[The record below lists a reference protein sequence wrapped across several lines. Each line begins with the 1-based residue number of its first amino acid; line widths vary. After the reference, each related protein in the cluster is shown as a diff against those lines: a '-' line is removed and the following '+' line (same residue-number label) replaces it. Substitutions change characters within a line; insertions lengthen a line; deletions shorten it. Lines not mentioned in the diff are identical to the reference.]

1 MKPLLN
7 IVIYC
12 FVLITGVN
20 VVEANSSQKFNRPTA
35 NQTDTLSPVL
45 PETNLPFSIV
55 ITQATFQ
62 LPVGFHSGVV
72 GVYKGQWVFIAGRIN
87 GLHGFDPSNN
97 FPADAQNTSI
107 YVVNPNT
114 GGVSF
119 RSLSDPS
126 SGLTQQQI
134 DTLTVTSPQYYQEA
148 NTLYMTGGYGID
160 TPSSTFGTKPVLT
173 AINLPGIVNWV
184 TQPNNKNNSVAANIR
199 QLYDSTFQITGGV
212 MHKLG
217 NVTQLIF
224 GQNFTG
230 EYTDGSN
237 GDYSQQ
243 ISRFVIK
250 NANGQ
255 LAAERV
261 TPSPASPNANY
272 RRRDL
277 NIVPTLLNNN
287 NRLIPGLIAYAG
299 VFTLTSGV
307 WTVPVIINGTSD
319 PIMADPTLPS
329 TFKQAMNQ
337 YVCATAS
344 LYSRKY
350 TSMYHL
356 FFGGISYGFFANGSF
371 ATDSEIPFINQVTT
385 VQMDK
390 NGNFTQ
396 YLMNNEYPVIL
407 STGSNPGNPLLFGAG
422 AYFIPT
428 NILQYPN
435 GVISLDNIRKPI
447 VIGYIIGGIQSTLAN
462 TNFMSD
468 SSASPYVF
476 TVTLVPKT
484 KFASRRQGSTQ
495 HTRFLVEPP
504 LSPVAL
510 PSVNLAQTYNRK
522 YHGLA
527 SQLMS
532 Q

>member
-1 MKPLLN
+1 MVT
-7 IVIYC
+7 I
-12 FVLITGVN
+12 
-20 VVEANSSQKFNRPTA
+20 VVEAKHSRKFNHPSA
-35 NQTDTLSPVL
+35 NQTDTLSPIL

-55 ITQATFQ
+55 ITRANFQ

-72 GVYKGQWVFIAGRIN
+72 GVYQGQWVFIAGRIN
-87 GLHGFDPSNN
+87 GLHGFNPSNN
-97 FPADAQNTSI
+97 FPADMQNTNI
-107 YVVNPNT
+107 YVINSNT
-114 GGVSF
+114 GSVSS

-160 TPSSTFGTKPVLT
+160 TQSGTFGTKPVLT
-173 AINLPGIVNWV
+173 AINLPGIVSWV
-184 TQPNNKNNSVAANIR
+184 TQPNNTNNSVAANIR
-199 QLYDSTFQITGGV
+199 QLNNSVFQITGGA
-212 MHKLG
+212 MYKLG

-243 ISRFVIK
+243 IRRFVIK
-250 NANGQ
+250 KSNGQ
-255 LAAERV
+255 LAV
-261 TPSPASPNANY
+261 DILTPSPASPNANY

-277 NIVPTLLNNN
+277 NIVPALLNNN
-287 NRLIPGLIAYAG
+287 NQLISGLIAYAG

-307 WTVPVIINGTSD
+307 WTVPVTINENSD

-329 TFKQAMNQ
+329 TFKQGMNQ

-344 LYSRKY
+344 IYSRKY

-356 FFGGISYGFFANGSF
+356 FLGGISYGFFSSGAF
-371 ATDSEIPFINQVTT
+371 ETDSEIPFINQVTT
-385 VQMDK
+385 IKRDK

-407 STGSNPGNPLLFGAG
+407 STGSNPGNQLLFGAG

-435 GVISLDNIRKPI
+435 GVISLDNIRKPT
-447 VIGYIIGGIQSTLAN
+447 VIGYIVGGIQSTLAN
-462 TNFMSD
+462 TNVMSD
-468 SSASPYVF
+468 SSASPYIF
-476 TVTLVPKT
+476 MVTLVPKT
-484 KFASRRQGSTQ
+484 TLASRRQGLRQ
-495 HTRFLVEPP
+495 HAPVLVEPP
-504 LSPVAL
+504 LLPADL
-510 PSVNLAQTYNRK
+510 PSVNLAQTYNRQ
-522 YHGLA
+522 YHGLT

-532 Q
+532 RLHHPA